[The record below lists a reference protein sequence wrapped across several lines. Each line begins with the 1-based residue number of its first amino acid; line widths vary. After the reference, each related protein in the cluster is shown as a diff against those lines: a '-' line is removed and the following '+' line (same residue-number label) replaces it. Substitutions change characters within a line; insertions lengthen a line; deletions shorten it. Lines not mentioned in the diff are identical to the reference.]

1 MKRMMKK
8 VMIVLVAMMMT
19 LSMTACSSEDPS
31 GSSST
36 GEVTY
41 KDTFTYAIG
50 GEPNYLDP
58 TVATDS
64 VASYILNQT
73 YYSLFSFGEDG
84 SIINEACTEMT
95 ISDDGLVYTLT
106 LDENNYWSDG
116 VPVTAHHYVYGALRA
131 LGMGS
136 ADSYYSYFIRNYVKG
151 ASAYGADGEKTAI
164 ADMEGVG
171 IVALDDYTMEI
182 TLEQPCDYFGS
193 LLTSSVFYPMREDVA
208 PEMDYTWAAEVH
220 PTNGAYTYQSID
232 NASEIVMVKNEYY
245 AHADEVT
252 TQTLRA
258 VVMEDP
264 EAQLMAFQTGEIDFA
279 TNVEPSTATQL
290 YEGQPE
296 LLLSAS
302 VINYYMMMN
311 AYTSSDAL
319 KDVNVRRAIQLGID
333 RENIVTALDAG
344 DMYYPLYG
352 YVPLGFDGIDG
363 DFREEQDAEHQLVYT
378 DKDEARAL
386 MEAAGYN
393 ENNRLTLRYSTNS
406 AAMHD
411 TVAAVLAEE
420 LADIYIDLEIDVK
433 ELRVFFDER
442 DSQGTTEL
450 ARGSMSADYMDPTT
464 FLEMANSVNQRA
476 KVTWGDETYDALLA
490 ESDLLTGDER
500 MAKLHEA
507 ETYLVETMAY
517 TVPLF
522 GYRTLCLGV
531 AGIEG
536 IVSSP
541 QGNYTFNF
549 VKVPE

>member
-1 MKRMMKK
+1 MKKIMKK
-8 VMIVLVAMMMT
+8 VMIIIVTMMMF
-19 LSMTACSSEDPS
+19 SMTACSSGDPE
-31 GSSST
+31 GSSQG
-36 GEVTY
+36 GEVAY

-50 GEPNYLDP
+50 GEPDYLDP

-73 YYSLFSFGEDG
+73 YYPLFSFGEDG
-84 SIINEACTEMT
+84 SLVNEACTEMT
-95 ISDDGLVYTLT
+95 VSDDGLVYTLT

-116 VPVTAHHYVYGALRA
+116 EPTTAHHYVYGALRA

-151 ASAYGADGEKTAI
+151 ASSYGDEGEKTAI
-164 ADMEGVG
+164 ADMEDVG
-171 IVALDDYTMEI
+171 IVALDDHTIEI

-208 PEMDYTWAAEVH
+208 PEMDYTWAADLH
-220 PTNGAYTYQSID
+220 PTNGAYTYSSID
-232 NASEIVMVKNEYY
+232 NASEIVMVKNEHY

-296 LLLSAS
+296 LLLSPS

-311 AYTSSDAL
+311 AYTASEAL
-319 KDVNVRRAIQLGID
+319 QDVNVRRAIQLGID
-333 RENIVTALDAG
+333 RDNIVTALDAG
-344 DMYYPLYG
+344 EMYYPLYG
-352 YVPLGFDGIDG
+352 YVPSGIEGIDG
-363 DFREEQDAEHQLVYT
+363 DFREEQDAEHRLVYT

-393 ENNRLTLRYSTNS
+393 ENNLLTLRYSTNS
-406 AAMHD
+406 AAMHN

-420 LADIYIDLEIDVK
+420 LSDIYIDLEIDVK

-442 DSQGTTEL
+442 DTQGSTEL

-464 FLEMANSVNQRA
+464 FLEMANSANQYGNL
-476 KVTWGDETYDALLA
+476 TWGDETYDDLLA
-490 ESDLLTGDER
+490 ESDLLVGDER
-500 MAKLHEA
+500 MEKLHEA
-507 ETYLVETMAY
+507 ETYLVETMSY

-536 IVSSP
+536 IESNP
-541 QGNYTFNF
+541 QGNYIFNF
-549 VKVPE
+549 VKVPA